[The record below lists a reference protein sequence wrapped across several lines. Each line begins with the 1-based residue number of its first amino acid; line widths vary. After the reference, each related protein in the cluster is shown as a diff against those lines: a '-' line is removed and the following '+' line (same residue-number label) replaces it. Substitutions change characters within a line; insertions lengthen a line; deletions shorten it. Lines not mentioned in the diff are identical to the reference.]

1 MRKHLLSFLIAS
13 TLLSQTFPAPG
24 PNVPHVPHALVSSA
38 WTLVSS
44 TTSNTS
50 CIYTT
55 NNCDVVAT
63 IGAGHL
69 LVFYSYTNSA
79 VSYSSATGD
88 SFTHC
93 PASAASSGSGS
104 YSVDCAYVLSAAGGT
119 NVAYTFTWSGNTS
132 GIVVILLEYSY
143 SGGSITYDTGNG
155 ATVGTNSSGPPLTLS
170 GTDDV
175 IVQVN
180 AAPCTPTG
188 ISGAAYTNPSF
199 LGDAAHLGAIAGAT
213 NQTSYSAPAWT
224 SACSYF
230 STAVSAVA
238 FK

>member
-1 MRKHLLSFLIAS
+1 MRKRLLSFLITN

-24 PNVPHVPHALVSSA
+24 PNVPHAFVAGAA
-38 WTLVSS
+38 WTLVST
-44 TTSNTS
+44 TTSNAN

-69 LVFYSYTNSA
+69 LVFYSYTNSP

-93 PASAASSGSGS
+93 PASAANSGSGG

-119 NVAYTFTWSGNTS
+119 NVTYTFTWSGNAS

-143 SGGSITYDTGNG
+143 FGGSVSYDTGNA
-155 ATVGTNSSGPPLTLS
+155 ATAGTGSPGPSLTLS
-170 GTDDV
+170 GTNDV
-175 IVQVN
+175 VVQVN
-180 AAPCTPTG
+180 AAPCYPTG

-199 LGDAAHLGAIAGAT
+199 LADSANFGAIAGAI
-213 NQTSYSAPAWT
+213 NQTSYSAPTWT